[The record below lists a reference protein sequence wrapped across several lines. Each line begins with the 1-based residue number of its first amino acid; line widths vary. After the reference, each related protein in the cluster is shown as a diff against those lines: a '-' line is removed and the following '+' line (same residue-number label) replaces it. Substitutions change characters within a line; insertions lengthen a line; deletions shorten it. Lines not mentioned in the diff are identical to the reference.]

1 MDINESQSRL
11 IIDETTILSLL
22 ATVFILLVAY
32 ISSLR
37 LLSPTINPKL
47 RILFI
52 WHAFD
57 ALIHFILEGSFLYN
71 CFFTYITIPI
81 PSSIGDYPHPASLG
95 ASTGAVHFLGHS
107 DRLYGSRYGDS
118 FMTRLWMEYAKA
130 DRRWGDADLTV
141 VSLELLTVLVAGPLA
156 IYVCELIR
164 RRDGAR
170 LWFWGSVLATAELYG
185 GEHFVRFCFGRRD

>member
-1 MDINESQSRL
+1 MDIKQSPSSL
-11 IIDETTILSLL
+11 VIDKTTVLSLL
-22 ATVFILLVAY
+22 ATVIILLAAY

-71 CFFTYITIPI
+71 CFFTYITVSI
-81 PSSIGDYPHPASLG
+81 PSSTSDYPHPASLI
-95 ASTGAVHFLGHS
+95 ASPRPVHFLGHR
-107 DRLYGSRYGDS
+107 DRLYGSRHGDS

-130 DRRWGDADLTV
+130 DHRWGDADLTV
-141 VSLELLTVLVAGPLA
+141 VSLELLTVFVAGPLA
-156 IYVCELIR
+156 IFVCELIR
-164 RRDGAR
+164 KRDYSR
-170 LWFWGSVLATAELYG
+170 LWFWASVLATAELYG
-185 GEHFVRFCFGRRD
+185 GEQFV

>member
-1 MDINESQSRL
+1 MDITQSSSGL
-11 IIDETTILSLL
+11 VIDKTTVLSLL
-22 ATVFILLVAY
+22 ATVIILLVAY

-57 ALIHFILEGSFLYN
+57 ALIHLILEGSFLYN
-71 CFFTYITIPI
+71 CFFTYITLPI
-81 PSSIGDYPHPASLG
+81 PSSTNDYPHPASLV
-95 ASTGAVHFLGHS
+95 ASPGAVHFLGYT
-107 DRLYGSRYGDS
+107 DRLYGSRHGDS

-130 DRRWGDADLTV
+130 DHRWGDADLTV

-156 IYVCELIR
+156 VYVCGLIR
-164 RRDGAR
+164 RRDETR

-185 GEHFVRFCFGRRD
+185 GEDFIRFHSWRED

>member
-1 MDINESQSRL
+1 MDIKQSPSRL
-11 IIDETTILSLL
+11 VIDETTVLSLL
-22 ATVFILLVAY
+22 ATVIILLAAY
-32 ISSLR
+32 ISSLH

-47 RILFI
+47 RILFV

-71 CFFTYITIPI
+71 CFFTYITL
-81 PSSIGDYPHPASLG
+81 PSHSFTSDYPHPASSVSFQG
-95 ASTGAVHFLGHS
+95 TVHFLGHK
-107 DRLYGSRYGDS
+107 DRLYGSRHGDS

-130 DRRWGDADLTV
+130 DHRWADTDLTV
-141 VSLELLTVLVAGPLA
+141 VSLELLTVFVAGPLA

-164 RRDGAR
+164 KRDETR

-185 GEHFVRFCFGRRD
+185 GEHFASFHS